1 MQLGN
6 KAFKM
11 FCIVMDGWARGERQ
25 FVIPMLLTT
34 LIPRYDFIAHMLPMS

>member
-11 FCIVMDGWARGERQ
+11 FCIVMDGWAWGDLQ
-25 FVIPMLLTT
+25 FAFPNPLTT
-34 LIPRYDFIAHMLPMS
+34 LIFLNDFMGLSMS